1 VSAASFTV
9 RPMGE
14 ADRPVLLGHVRALN
28 AIEDAIAGNRATGE
42 ADAAATLEHVLGRV
56 AGSGGLPLVAAPA
69 AEEGRVVGHL
79 LLTLETAPPYVRPEF
94 RRYAY
99 VADAFVQ
106 EGWRGRGAFRAMLAA
121 AEAHARR
128 AGCRHL
134 MIGVLTGNSLAER
147 AYLGSGFR
155 PYALELIRE
164 IPNA

>member
-134 MIGVLTGNSLAER
+134 MIGVLR
-147 AYLGSGFR
+147 ATAWRSAPTSAPASAPTR
-155 PYALELIRE
+155 
-164 IPNA
+164 